1 MKKIVSYKTKI
12 VELLTKKDNISQKI
26 HKRYNI
32 KLFYKNYN
40 VIRNSFKIFNDK
52 NNINNF
58 I

>member
-32 KLFYKNYN
+32 KLFYKNNN

>member
-32 KLFYKNYN
+32 KLFYK
-40 VIRNSFKIFNDK
+40 IIMS
-52 NNINNF
+52 
-58 I
+58 